1 MKSLKEWQEQYDN
14 LDDDCNDF
22 KAFNASYGIK
32 RAALSEEF
40 KGIVLPEF
48 EPLVKECI
56 EKAPESFYITLH
68 TGQRYVYYCSKAR
81 LVPMYEKGRKGKKIY
96 LPPHNFMKYFSF
108 LKSGSNGI

>member
-48 EPLVKECI
+48 EPLVL
-56 EKAPESFYITLH
+56 S
-68 TGQRYVYYCSKAR
+68 
-81 LVPMYEKGRKGKKIY
+81 
-96 LPPHNFMKYFSF
+96 
-108 LKSGSNGI
+108 